1 MDIELVAKEMR
12 ERALLIEGNQE
23 LAAQDLRGL
32 KLKWAKEQQ
41 LAKVEAF
48 KKLYFN
54 AGRWAGGA
62 RDHIARE
69 AFEQVGSRIEAGQRK
84 MQTPDPHNR

>member
-1 MDIELVAKEMR
+1 VSDKVNQLAKEMR
-12 ERALLIEGNQE
+12 ERALLITSNPQLTHKQLKGNLLEIEKRNQ
-23 LAAQDLRGL
+23 
-32 KLKWAKEQQ
+32 
-41 LAKVEAF
+41 VERVENL

-69 AFEQVGSRIEAGQRK
+69 AFYKVNDK
-84 MQTPDPHNR
+84 

>member
-1 MDIELVAKEMR
+1 VSDKINQLAKEMR
-12 ERALLIEGNQE
+12 ERALLITANPQLTHKQLKGNLLEIEKRNQ
-23 LAAQDLRGL
+23 
-32 KLKWAKEQQ
+32 
-41 LAKVEAF
+41 VERVENL

-69 AFEQVGSRIEAGQRK
+69 AFEKVNDK
-84 MQTPDPHNR
+84 

>member
-1 MDIELVAKEMR
+1 MSDKINQLAKEMR
-12 ERALLIEGNQE
+12 ERALLITSNPQLTHKQLKGNLLEIEKHNQ
-23 LAAQDLRGL
+23 
-32 KLKWAKEQQ
+32 
-41 LAKVEAF
+41 VERVENL

-69 AFEQVGSRIEAGQRK
+69 AFEKVNVK
-84 MQTPDPHNR
+84 